1 MNMDYKEIEGGVY
14 ENTGADVQEIA
25 DDVVDDLREDWF
37 ENGAGGSISDDD
49 EIIPIDFDGLM
60 ESIANAVQNADTIHK
75 KEAEHIVPEIL
86 QGNIVENLKEKT
98 NEFFHE
104 ICDMNPSEIEDT
116 VKCHVQAQLD
126 EAGIDAEIVDVAVA
140 GSRCR
145 GLA

>member
-25 DDVVDDLREDWF
+25 DDIVDDLREDWF

-126 EAGIDAEIVDVAVA
+126 EDDIDAEIVDVAVA